1 MPYSYDSRGFEGR
14 ADGGGRPQQWGDEA
28 AWGSEQRAWFD
39 TSHSPAQLLVRD
51 VRGRDEGSYRCKVHF
66 KASPSW
72 SQRITLSVQGK
83 RRGGING
90 GRGEAAQSR
99 DTSLSGRR

>member
-1 MPYSYDSRGFEGR
+1 MRCSYDSRGLEGR
-14 ADGGGRPQQWGDEA
+14 ADGGARPQQWGDEQ

-72 SQRITLSVQGK
+72 SQRITLNVKGEWRSEVIAGK
-83 RRGGING
+83 LRWHKA
-90 GRGEAAQSR
+90 ETQS
-99 DTSLSGRR
+99 L